1 MIERF
6 LNSDLFAFLIFSA
19 MIYFTVRLIRHY
31 RYHGSD
37 VKYFRIYS
45 GVHDLEQI
53 VTQLEQL
60 EEIQTSIELA
70 KFHRLKGVTIQLPDN
85 LGQDHDHTLLINGHD
100 KNSKALMNV
109 VIEERDGL
117 RDILTKKI
125 SELDRHG
132 TTQLRPDLVLKEL
145 TEVSTMRVRGAHF
158 SPISTTSPTNTK
170 IENDCNAVNK
180 TDDFNFYFAGES
192 VDEEGTD
199 EE

>member
-1 MIERF
+1 MLDTIF
-6 LNSDLFAFLIFSA
+6 VIGLYGGIILLIHKL
-19 MIYFTVRLIRHY
+19 VNHY
-31 RYHGSD
+31 RYHRSD

-70 KFHRLKGVTIQLPDN
+70 KFHRLKGVTIQLPDS
-85 LGQDHDHTLLINGHD
+85 LGHDHEHTLLINGHD

-109 VIEERDGL
+109 VIEERDRL

-132 TTQLRPDLVLKEL
+132 TTQLRPDLVVKEL
-145 TEVSTMRVRGAHF
+145 AEVSTMRTRGAHF
-158 SPISTTSPTNTK
+158 SEWTK
-170 IENDCNAVNK
+170 KLKYRNAVNK
-180 TDDFNFYFAGES
+180 TENISLNDYGFLVDAEDGGE
-192 VDEEGTD
+192 DA
-199 EE
+199 